1 MCAVEFAWGAPAV
14 SFSEQ
19 ISPLIGRWVLAW
31 FYLSAAW
38 DASAHWGATVQ
49 LLALKGLPA
58 PPALLGIALLA
69 MMLGGLAL
77 ILGYH
82 TRHGA
87 MILFG
92 FTVVVT
98 VLMHNFWQVHDP
110 VERAADYALF
120 ARNVA
125 IGGALLFLVG
135 MGPGPFAID
144 NRFGKKGRR

>member
-1 MCAVEFAWGAPAV
+1 M

-31 FYLSAAW
+31 FFLSAAW
-38 DASAHWGATVQ
+38 QRAVHWNATIQ
-49 LLALKGLPA
+49 LMAFKDIPLQPPLLAL
-58 PPALLGIALLA
+58 ALII
-69 MMLGGLAL
+69 MTLGGLSL

-87 MILFG
+87 MLLFG

-98 VLMHNFWQVHDP
+98 LLMHNFWALHEP
-110 VERAADYALF
+110 VNRAADYALF
-120 ARNVA
+120 AANVA
-125 IGGALLFLVG
+125 IAGGLLFLVG

-144 NRFGKKGRR
+144 NRFGKTKKKGR